1 MKISPEYDLSAAI
14 WRKSSY
20 SGGEGGNCLEVAT
33 WHKSSYSGGS
43 GGNCLE
49 VATWRKSTHSD
60 GSGGDCLEVSDDHP
74 GIVPVRDSKDPHGP
88 ALAFRAPAWT
98 AFVEGVKSGALH
110 GA

>member
-1 MKISPEYDLSAAI
+1 MKISPEYDLSAAT

-20 SGGEGGNCLEVAT
+20 SGGEGGNCLEIAT

-74 GIVPVRDSKDPHGP
+74 GIVPVRDSKDPLGP
-88 ALAFRAPAWT
+88 TLAFRAPAW
-98 AFVEGVKSGALH
+98 ASFIEGVKSGSLH
-110 GA
+110 AA